1 MGVATAI
8 HTTADFEMEK
18 LFHTDEKAV
27 ETLYQGIIGKR
38 IRTIVTDVT
47 MAASGIRKGA
57 LERLG
62 VKVKCYLGDPR
73 TAAMAT
79 EKGITRTQAGTRLAV
94 EDHPD
99 ALFVFGNAPT
109 ALMELCDL
117 IRKGKAHPVGL
128 SPLRCAS
135 YTYGVQAYDKAFH
148 RHPENNCRRTQRRKQ
163 PCCNISK
170 RRFVLQ

>member
-1 MGVATAI
+1 MFTVILIGNSQSYEWNGAFITPRGYYRDTNTEATGIGQDIMIRSFRTIEKELKNKHIPLDHKWALLHAI

-18 LFHTDEKAV
+18 LLHTDEKAV

-94 EDHPD
+94 EAIQTPFLYS
-99 ALFVFGNAPT
+99 AT
-109 ALMELCDL
+109 
-117 IRKGKAHPVGL
+117 
-128 SPLRCAS
+128 LR
-135 YTYGVQAYDKAFH
+135 
-148 RHPENNCRRTQRRKQ
+148 QR
-163 PCCNISK
+163 
-170 RRFVLQ
+170 